1 MVMQDLMISKQLK
14 QVRLEKQMTL
24 DDLAKRTG
32 FTKSLL
38 SKIEN
43 NKVSPPLSTL
53 MRITR
58 ALDVSLS
65 ELFRAVEARR
75 IEIVRGSQRAQRS
88 GSSLDGQTMESL
100 VQDFPEQKFEPV
112 LVTLENQNTNDVKLY
127 DHPGQEFIYVLTGK
141 MKYVYGSEEYLIEA
155 GDSLYFHAD
164 VPHGAIP
171 MSGEKVR
178 YISILSL

>member
-1 MVMQDLMISKQLK
+1 MEDLIISKQLK
-14 QVRLEKQMTL
+14 QVRLEKQLTL
-24 DDLAKRTG
+24 DELAKRTG

-65 ELFRAVEARR
+65 ELFRAAEARR
-75 IEIVRGSQRAQRS
+75 IEIVRGNQKAQRP
-88 GSSLDGQTMESL
+88 SSTVDGQRMESL
-100 VQDFPEQKFEPV
+100 VQGFPQQKFEPI
-112 LVTLENQNTNDVKLY
+112 LVSIDNQASHEIKLY
-127 DHPGQEFIYVLTGK
+127 DHPGQEFIYVLSGK
-141 MKYVYGSEEYLIEA
+141 MKYVYGNEEYFVEA
-155 GDSLYFHAD
+155 GDSLYFYAD
-164 VPHGAIP
+164 VPHGALP
-171 MSGEKVR
+171 MQGEKVT

>member
-1 MVMQDLMISKQLK
+1 MEDLIVSKQLK
-14 QVRLEKQMTL
+14 QVRLEKRLTL

-38 SKIEN
+38 SKVEN

-53 MRITR
+53 LRITR

-65 ELFRAVEARR
+65 ELFRAAEARR
-75 IEIVRGSQRAQRS
+75 IEIVRGNKREQRPMS
-88 GSSLDGQTMESL
+88 IVDGQRMESL
-100 VQDFPEQKFEPV
+100 VQGFPEQKFEPV
-112 LVTLENQNTNDVKLY
+112 LVTIDSQGSCQIKLD
-127 DHPGQEFIYVLTGK
+127 DHPGQEFIYVLSGK
-141 MKYVYGSEEYLIEA
+141 MKYVYGTEEYIVEA

-164 VPHGAIP
+164 VPHGGLP
-171 MSGEKVR
+171 LQGEKVT